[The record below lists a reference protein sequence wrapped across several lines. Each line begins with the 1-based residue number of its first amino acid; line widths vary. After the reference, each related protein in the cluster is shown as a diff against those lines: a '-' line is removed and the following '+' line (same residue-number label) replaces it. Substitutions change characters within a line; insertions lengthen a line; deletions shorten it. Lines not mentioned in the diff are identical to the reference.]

1 MLTNDSEKALRARS
15 DKQEDRISKGLDS
28 GQPRVF
34 SRRLI
39 KIMAIMERFREEAEQ
54 KGHLPFA
61 DALHSCRLE
70 IASGNMECPLGKLV
84 VDESART
91 GVFMAFNASAPA
103 PRRRDPASAEGRPAP
118 TDTSS
123 MTVLEWQSKYTKLWT
138 LLKEDAER
146 AGDTECLEAL
156 EACNDLTQ
164 KHRCPVRELIVQSL
178 WHGDK
183 SCAGTPQRR

>member
-1 MLTNDSEKALRARS
+1 MPTN
-15 DKQEDRISKGLDS
+15 S
-28 GQPRVF
+28 GSGKPQLF

-39 KIMAIMERFREEAEQ
+39 KIISVMERFREEAEG

-61 DALHSCRLE
+61 DALRSCTLE
-70 IASGNMECPLGKLV
+70 IAGGNMDCPLGKLV

-103 PRRRDPASAEGRPAP
+103 PSRRDSAPAEGRQAP
-118 TDTSS
+118 SVIS
-123 MTVLEWQSKYTKLWT
+123 PMTILEWQSKHAKLWS
-138 LLKEDAER
+138 LLKDDAR
-146 AGDTECLEAL
+146 LAKDADCLEAL

-164 KHRCPVRELIVQSL
+164 NHRCPVRELIVQAL

-183 SCAGTPQRR
+183 S